1 LATKKKPSGSK
12 KTVSTKM
19 KDLKA
24 KKKVTGGMTKYS
36 KPTTPPEP
44 D

>member
-1 LATKKKPSGSK
+1 MATKKKASGAK

-24 KKKVTGGMTKYS
+24 KKKVTGGMTRYS
-36 KPTTPPEP
+36 KPTDPPEP